1 MNVKKSQ
8 QVSVCKSSDALE
20 HDIKLTHNYAN
31 ALFVSARESILLLDT
46 NLRVVGANPAF
57 YRKFAET
64 PIETAGRLIYELG
77 HGQWNIP
84 RLRSLLGKVIV
95 HKSRVDGFELEH
107 DFPGVGKRFLILNV
121 LHVEPQ
127 PGHPL
132 IFLSIEDVTE
142 KTNQLALL
150 KRQHDLLEFGHD
162 AILVRDLEGKIQFWN
177 RGAEEIYG
185 WKSEEVVGK
194 LKHEILQSR
203 FPKSKEETEEVL
215 LQQGYWEGELL
226 HVRRDGGI
234 RTMECRWVVRDED
247 GVPVILEINSDI
259 TDKKLSQANLRLLS
273 SRLIEVQDD
282 ERRRI
287 ARELHDS
294 AGQKLAFVKMSL
306 DILAKKSDL
315 MNHATSV
322 AECLNSVDEAIREI
336 RTLAQLLHP
345 PLLDEAGLE
354 AAVRWLADG
363 FSERSGIAV
372 DVRFAAK
379 LQRLP
384 PDVEIALFRVVQEAL
399 SNVHRH
405 SEASKAKISVSAEA
419 NSLTVRIT
427 DNGKGM
433 RIDSSYAPVV
443 FGVGIQGMKERLAQL
458 GGTLEVFASDGS
470 GTTVTA
476 TVPIRTAS
484 S

>member
-1 MNVKKSQ
+1 MKKSQ
-8 QVSVCKSSDALE
+8 QVSARRSSDALE
-20 HDIKLTHNYAN
+20 HDIKLTQNYAN
-31 ALFVSARESILLLDT
+31 ALFVSARESILLLDA

-57 YRKFAET
+57 YSKFAET

-77 HGQWNIP
+77 QGQWNTP

-107 DFPGVGKRFLILNV
+107 DFPGLGKRFLILNV
-121 LHVEPQ
+121 LYVEPR
-127 PGHPL
+127 PGYPL
-132 IFLSIEDVTE
+132 ISLSIEDVTE
-142 KTNQLALL
+142 KTNQLAAL
-150 KRQHDLLEFGHD
+150 KRQRDLLEFGHD

-185 WKSEEVVGK
+185 WKSEEVIGK
-194 LKHEILQSR
+194 LKQDVLQSR

-226 HVRRDGGI
+226 HVRRDGNT
-234 RTMECRWVVRDED
+234 RTMECRWVVRDEG

-259 TDKKLSQANLRLLS
+259 TEKMQSQTNLRLLS
-273 SRLIEVQDD
+273 SYLIRVQDD

-306 DILAKKSDL
+306 DILAKKPDL
-315 MNHATSV
+315 KNHATTV
-322 AECLNSVDEAIREI
+322 GDCLNSVDEAIREI
-336 RTLAQLLHP
+336 RTIAQLLHP

-354 AAVRWLADG
+354 PAVRWLADG
-363 FSERSGIAV
+363 FSQRAEVAV
-372 DVRFAAK
+372 DVRFTAK
-379 LQRLP
+379 MRRLP
-384 PDVEIALFRVVQEAL
+384 PNVEIALFRIVQEAL

-405 SEASKAKISVSAEA
+405 SEASKAEISVSAEA
-419 NSLTVRIT
+419 NSVTLRIT

-433 RIDSSYAPVV
+433 RTDSSPAPVV
-443 FGVGIQGMKERLAQL
+443 LGVGIQGMKERLAQL
-458 GGTLEVFASDGS
+458 GGTLEVVASDAS

-476 TVPIRTAS
+476 TVPNLRETS
-484 S
+484 

>member
-1 MNVKKSQ
+1 MKKSQ
-8 QVSVCKSSDALE
+8 QVSVRTSSDALE
-20 HDIKLTHNYAN
+20 HDIKLTQNYAN
-31 ALFVSARESILLLDT
+31 ALFVSARESILLLDA

-57 YRKFAET
+57 YSKFAET

-77 HGQWNIP
+77 QGQWNIP

-107 DFPGVGKRFLILNV
+107 DFPGLGKRFLILNV
-121 LHVEPQ
+121 LYVEPR
-127 PGHPL
+127 PGYPL
-132 IFLSIEDVTE
+132 ISLSIEDVTE
-142 KTNQLALL
+142 KTNQLAAL
-150 KRQHDLLEFGHD
+150 KRQRDLLEFGHD

-185 WKSEEVVGK
+185 WKSEEVIGK
-194 LKHEILQSR
+194 LKQDVLQSR

-226 HVRRDGGI
+226 HVRRDGNT
-234 RTMECRWVVRDED
+234 RTMECRWVVRDEG

-259 TDKKLSQANLRLLS
+259 TEKKQSQTNLRLLS
-273 SRLIEVQDD
+273 SYLIRVQDD

-306 DILAKKSDL
+306 DILAKKPDL
-315 MNHATSV
+315 KNHATTV
-322 AECLNSVDEAIREI
+322 GDCLNSVDEAIREI
-336 RTLAQLLHP
+336 RTIAQLLHP

-354 AAVRWLADG
+354 PAVRWLADG
-363 FSERSGIAV
+363 FSQRAEVAV
-372 DVRFAAK
+372 DVRFTAK
-379 LQRLP
+379 MRRLP
-384 PDVEIALFRVVQEAL
+384 PNVEIALFRIVQEAL

-405 SEASKAKISVSAEA
+405 SEASKAEISVSAEA
-419 NSLTVRIT
+419 NSVTLRIT

-433 RIDSSYAPVV
+433 RTDSSPAPVV
-443 FGVGIQGMKERLAQL
+443 LGVGIQGMKERLAQL
-458 GGTLEVFASDGS
+458 GGTLEVVASDAS

-476 TVPIRTAS
+476 TVPNLREAS
-484 S
+484 

>member
-1 MNVKKSQ
+1 VKKSQ
-8 QVSVCKSSDALE
+8 QVSARRSSDALE
-20 HDIKLTHNYAN
+20 HDIKLTQNYAN
-31 ALFVSARESILLLDT
+31 ALFVSARESILLLDA

-57 YRKFAET
+57 YSKFAET

-77 HGQWNIP
+77 QGQWNIP

-107 DFPGVGKRFLILNV
+107 DFPGLGKRFLILNV
-121 LHVEPQ
+121 LYVEPQ
-127 PGHPL
+127 PGYPL
-132 IFLSIEDVTE
+132 ISLSIEDVTE
-142 KTNQLALL
+142 KTNQLAALR
-150 KRQHDLLEFGHD
+150 RQRDLLEFGHD

-185 WKSEEVVGK
+185 WKSEEVIGK
-194 LKHEILQSR
+194 LKQDVLQSR

-226 HVRRDGGI
+226 HVRRDGNT
-234 RTMECRWVVRDED
+234 RTMECRWVVRDEG

-306 DILAKKSDL
+306 DILAKKPDL
-315 MNHATSV
+315 KNHATTV
-322 AECLNSVDEAIREI
+322 TDCLNSVDEAIREI
-336 RTLAQLLHP
+336 RTIAQLLHP

-354 AAVRWLADG
+354 PAVRWLADG
-363 FSERSGIAV
+363 FSQRAEVAV
-372 DVRFAAK
+372 DVRFTAK
-379 LQRLP
+379 MRRLP
-384 PDVEIALFRVVQEAL
+384 PNVEIALFRIVQEAL

-405 SEASKAKISVSAEA
+405 SEASKAEISVSAEA
-419 NSLTVRIT
+419 NSVTLRIT

-433 RIDSSYAPVV
+433 RTDSSPAPVV
-443 FGVGIQGMKERLAQL
+443 LGVGIQGMKERLAQL
-458 GGTLEVFASDGS
+458 GGTLEVVASDAS

-476 TVPIRTAS
+476 TVPNLRETS
-484 S
+484 